1 MRLRNYIFGIIAAAF
16 CLSACETADPE
27 QNNEP
32 MPCTPYSLT
41 RAQSEMVSGGNSFA
55 FNLLDA
61 VSKDEKFT
69 GKDFMV
75 SPLSVSFLLGAMNN
89 GATGQTSEEIL
100 SAIGF
105 EGQSATDINEYS
117 RTIMQGC
124 PGVDNLVNVKIANAV
139 AVKEG
144 LQLKSGFSDALSTY
158 YDAYVRSMKFDHNAV
173 EAINDWCNEQTKGM
187 IPEIIDYIDERAVLI
202 ALNSIYFK
210 GDWSAEFS
218 EKDTKKESF
227 TNIDGTKG
235 KVSMMHMEETLHY
248 SSNGIWETVKLP
260 YGNGSYSMYVL
271 LPHEGKSIED
281 VIAVLDGKR
290 WETEKSMMRQCVTD
304 LKLPSFETETEIDLK
319 GIMKSLGMEQAFDPY
334 KAEFGEMLERPDR
347 DIYLGIL
354 KHKSKIKVNEKGTE
368 AAAVT
373 VGGFFVTSIMPPTE
387 TATFHADRPFI
398 YLIQEQSS
406 NAIFF
411 IGMKVRS

>member
-16 CLSACETADPE
+16 CLSACEPADPE
-27 QNNEP
+27 QKHEP
-32 MPCTPYSLT
+32 MPCTPYALT

-55 FNLLDA
+55 FNLLET
-61 VSKDEKFT
+61 VFKDENFT
-69 GKDFMV
+69 GKDFMA
-75 SPLSVSFLLGAMNN
+75 SPLSISLLLGAMNN
-89 GATGQTSEEIL
+89 GATGQTSEEML
-100 SAIGF
+100 SALGF
-105 EGQSATDINEYS
+105 EGSSATDINEYS
-117 RTIMQGC
+117 KTIMQGC

-173 EAINDWCNEQTKGM
+173 EEINDWCNEQTEGL
-187 IPEIIDYIDERAVLI
+187 IPEIIDDIEEGTVVI

-210 GDWSAEFS
+210 GDWGVEFS

-227 TNIDGTKG
+227 ANIDGTKG
-235 KVSMMHMEETLHY
+235 KVSMMHMEEMLHY

-271 LPHEGKSIED
+271 LPHEGKSIAD

-290 WETEKSMMRQCVTD
+290 WEAEKSMLRQCMTD

-319 GIMKSLGMEQAFDPY
+319 GIMKSLGMKQAFDPY
-334 KAEFGEMLERPDR
+334 KAEFGEMLEYLDQ
-347 DIYLGIL
+347 DIYLGLL

-373 VGGFFVTSIMPPTE
+373 VGGFLGTSVMPPTE

-411 IGMKVRS
+411 IGTKVRS